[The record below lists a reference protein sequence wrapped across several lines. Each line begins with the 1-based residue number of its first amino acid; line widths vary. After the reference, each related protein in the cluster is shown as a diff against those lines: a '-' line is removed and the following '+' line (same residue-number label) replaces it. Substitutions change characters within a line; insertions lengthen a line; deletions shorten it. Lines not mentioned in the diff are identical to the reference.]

1 LLGGD
6 RTAQILSGLNR
17 LDLST
22 SYLKGSSMRHVSRF
36 FAVSTLLLAAS
47 TVAAHA
53 DTFSYDFSYPG
64 GSLAFTYTSPTL
76 LGLNT
81 SFVPT
86 TCTEYGVTCT
96 DVIFKAVKAGKNTTL
111 TVSLTAPNFVADIA
125 GASTSFIDI
134 GTNTYNLAGPATLV
148 VTDIPDPIS
157 SVPELSSIALLG
169 TGLLGL
175 AGVARRKSLQP

>member
-1 LLGGD
+1 ML
-6 RTAQILSGLNR
+6 
-17 LDLST
+17 
-22 SYLKGSSMRHVSRF
+22 HVSRF

-64 GSLAFTYTSPTL
+64 GPLAFTYTSPTL

-86 TCTEYGVTCT
+86 TCTAYGVICT
-96 DVIFKAVKAGKNTTL
+96 DVVFKSVKFGKNTTL
-111 TVSLTAPNFVADIA
+111 TIDLTALNFSASIT

-134 GTNTYNLAGPATLV
+134 GTNTYNLAGPVTMI
-148 VTDIPDPIS
+148 VTDIPDPVSPI
-157 SVPELSSIALLG
+157 PEPSTLALLG
-169 TGLLGL
+169 TGILGL
-175 AGVARRKSLQP
+175 AGAARRKLFS